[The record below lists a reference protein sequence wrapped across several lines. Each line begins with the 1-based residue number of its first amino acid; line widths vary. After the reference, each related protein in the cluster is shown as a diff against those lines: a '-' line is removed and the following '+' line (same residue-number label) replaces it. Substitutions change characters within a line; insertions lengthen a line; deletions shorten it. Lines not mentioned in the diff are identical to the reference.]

1 MMLMPGTYRFSLS
14 AAANKLLW
22 RSRYPVRIAAC
33 MLLALLAVVL
43 FPGGKTMGR
52 IVFLAFAFQFSPH
65 GTKLLRSGRCISCTI
80 STMLRGASSQVDAFA
95 YVP

>member
-1 MMLMPGTYRFSLS
+1 MMLTPGTYCFSFS

-22 RSRYPVRIAAC
+22 SSRYPVRIAAR

-43 FPGGKTMGR
+43 FLGGKTMGR
-52 IVFLAFAFQFSPH
+52 IVLLAFAFQFSPH
-65 GTKLLRSGRCISCTI
+65 GTKLLRSGWCISCTI